1 MPNHTVL
8 TQEGYEKLVNE
19 LNRLTNIKRQRA
31 VDRLKKAREMGDLS
45 ENSEYAAAKEALSFI
60 DSRIFTI
67 EEVLKQAK
75 VANHHTGHQVVEVG
89 SVVEVESQGVKE
101 VFTIVGELEADIAK
115 KKLSISSPLGKN
127 LTGKKT
133 GEKVVV
139 QTPGGTVSYTILA
152 IRS

>member
-1 MPNHTVL
+1 MPNHTIL

-19 LNRLTNIKRQRA
+19 LNRLKNIERQRA

-60 DSRIFTI
+60 DSRILTI

-75 VANHHTGHQVVEVG
+75 VVNHHMGHQVVEVG
-89 SVVEVESQGVKE
+89 SVVEVESKDVKE

-127 LTGKKT
+127 LTGKKR
-133 GEKVVV
+133 GENVVV